1 MTLSRKHAK
10 CSLRVN
16 NPYFA
21 IHGLPA
27 SAPVDSSGVPPGVVF
42 SQDST
47 CVSPINHKTAC
58 AYVHI
63 HSSATRMHEISRR
76 DNTQLP
82 DENSVVFH
90 CANVLQS
97 EPTAKAPAG
106 SADRTFGDS
115 SVYVLSVLKNIRPL
129 TFIIPS
135 EAAIATGIASAL
147 IMLSK
152 LLYTCLSKPW
162 QPRTTH
168 CDQRIR

>member
-1 MTLSRKHAK
+1 MMLSRKHAK

-16 NPYFA
+16 NPCFS
-21 IHGLPA
+21 IQGPSA
-27 SAPVDSSGVPPGVVF
+27 SAPIDSSGVPPGV
-42 SQDST
+42 DST
-47 CVSPINHKTAC
+47 CLSPINHITAC

-63 HSSATRMHEISRR
+63 HSSATRMHAISRR

-82 DENSVVFH
+82 NENSVVFH
-90 CANVLQS
+90 SANVLQS
-97 EPTAKAPAG
+97 
-106 SADRTFGDS
+106 D
-115 SVYVLSVLKNIRPL
+115 VLSVLKYIRPL
-129 TFIIPS
+129 TFVTPS
-135 EAAIATGIASAL
+135 KAASATGIASAL

>member
-1 MTLSRKHAK
+1 MMLSRKHAK

-16 NPYFA
+16 NPCFS
-21 IHGLPA
+21 IQGPSA
-27 SAPVDSSGVPPGVVF
+27 SAPIDSSGVPPGV
-42 SQDST
+42 DST
-47 CVSPINHKTAC
+47 CLSPINHITAC

-63 HSSATRMHEISRR
+63 HSSATRMHAISRR

-82 DENSVVFH
+82 NENSVVFH
-90 CANVLQS
+90 SANVLQS

-115 SVYVLSVLKNIRPL
+115 SVYVLSVLKYIRPL
-129 TFIIPS
+129 TFVTPS
-135 EAAIATGIASAL
+135 KAASATGIASTL